1 MLLPFQF
8 DSERHAS
15 VELEVSIVSSCVD
28 LLRAEIFEPRA
39 LCDELVLHEVQSTS
53 IITDNIS
60 YHMIIVY
67 HIISYHIKYD
77 IISKVLSYVIYIYSI
92 LYEINKVN

>member
-8 DSERHAS
+8 DSERRAS

-53 IITDNIS
+53 IIQ
-60 YHMIIVY
+60 II
-67 HIISYHIKYD
+67 
-77 IISKVLSYVIYIYSI
+77 
-92 LYEINKVN
+92 